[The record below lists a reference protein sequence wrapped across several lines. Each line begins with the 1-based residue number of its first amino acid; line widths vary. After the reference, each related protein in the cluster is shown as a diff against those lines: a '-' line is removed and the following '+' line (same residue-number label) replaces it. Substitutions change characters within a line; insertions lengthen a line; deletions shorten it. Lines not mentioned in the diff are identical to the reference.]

1 MKHCFIT
8 ATGTDVGKTIV
19 TAGLVR
25 ALRHGGLD
33 AVTMKPV
40 QTGIPSDEA
49 AGAGEAAPSDLD
61 IHLTHSGYTPP
72 EEERELL
79 MPYTYEPACSPHL
92 AGRLAGRYADIDY
105 IVTCANRLA
114 DDHQVVL
121 AEGAGG
127 VLAPIDEER
136 TMLDLMVALGWPVLL
151 VAHRGLGTINHTLL
165 SIEALRRA
173 GLDILG
179 VVFNETEDV
188 EPDFIRQDNPDT
200 VSKFGKVR
208 VLGDID
214 YLGNLDDDPET
225 AWSQFEAC
233 CPDLLALWTFQG

>member
-1 MKHCFIT
+1 VKHCFIT

-25 ALRHGGLD
+25 ALRNRGLN

-49 AGAGEAAPSDLD
+49 AGTAEAEPSDLD
-61 IHLTHSGYTPP
+61 IHLLHGGYTPT
-72 EEERELL
+72 EDERKLL
-79 MPYTYEPACSPHL
+79 MPYAYEPACSPHL
-92 AGRLAGRYADIDY
+92 AGRLAGRYPDVDH
-105 IVTCANRLA
+105 IVTCATQLA
-114 DDHQVVL
+114 SDHEVVL

-127 VLAPIDEER
+127 ILAPIDEER
-136 TMLDLMVALGWPVLL
+136 TMLDVMVALGWPVLL

-179 VVFNETEDV
+179 VVFNETEDA
-188 EPDFIRQDNPDT
+188 EPDFIKRDNPET
-200 VSKFGKVR
+200 VAKFGSVR

-214 YLGNLDDDPET
+214 YLSNLDADPEE

-233 CPDLLALWTFQG
+233 CPDLMALWTFQR